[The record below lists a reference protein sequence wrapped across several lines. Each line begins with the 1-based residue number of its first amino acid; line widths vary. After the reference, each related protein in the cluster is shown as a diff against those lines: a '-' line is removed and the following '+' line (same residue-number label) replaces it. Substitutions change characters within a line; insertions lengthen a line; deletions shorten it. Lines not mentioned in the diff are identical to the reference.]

1 MRTGLVASNA
11 AVARCLARAVRLAKP
26 FAATPL
32 AIWRGIVHA
41 AHRIHA
47 VDRHA
52 AGGRPASPVRP
63 PGRLTRS
70 LSPDSSVLLHRAIDL
85 RRLPSSPSN
94 SDGQKANDTAKP
106 FACEEN
112 SGTTIRPTRQ
122 VLRRRRLVDH
132 AQPKGHLPRAPG
144 RAGVAYLGFSEF
156 GYSLRVR
163 GLLGAG
169 SRSALPLRFSVI
181 FEYGGLI
188 P

>member
-1 MRTGLVASNA
+1 MQ
-11 AVARCLARAVRLAKP
+11 LAGVLMAPPADACRESRVPPQWRGVWPERLAKP

-70 LSPDSSVLLHRAIDL
+70 LRPDSSVPLHRASDL

-94 SDGQKANDTAKP
+94 SDGQKVNDTAKP

-112 SGTTIRPTRQ
+112 NGTT
-122 VLRRRRLVDH
+122 
-132 AQPKGHLPRAPG
+132 KGHPPRAPG
-144 RAGVAYLGFSEF
+144 RAGVAYLGSSEI
-156 GYSLRVR
+156 GYSPRVR
-163 GLLGAG
+163 GLRGAG
-169 SRSALPLRFSVI
+169 SRSALPLRFSLI